1 MDARDKRGHDSET
14 GERTMALDPRATL
27 ARMLLM
33 RRFEETV
40 IHVARAHK
48 LGRQHLAIGNEAI
61 GAAVLMQLRD
71 GDLIYTT
78 HRNHGHMIARGVDPA
93 KALAEILGREGGLCG
108 GKGGTWHMTDPTLG
122 FQSTSAMV
130 GGSIGL
136 SVGGG
141 FALKHKKTG
150 GAAVALFGDG
160 ALDEGIAYEALN
172 IASLY
177 ALPVLFLCENNS
189 KEGEAQTSR
198 LATKELT
205 AVPRALKIK
214 CATVDGG
221 DVETCALAVETA
233 LAHVRLGGGPY
244 FLEAQLVR
252 WPGSHQIVHEF
263 TTGVTDI
270 TAAWDA
276 AKASNEHAEWQRTD
290 PVLRYAHTL
299 TGRGVLT
306 KEDVLALDR
315 EADDTMARARTFA
328 EASPFPKPDAA
339 LAGAFA

>member
-1 MDARDKRGHDSET
+1 
-14 GERTMALDPRATL
+14 
-27 ARMLLM
+27 MLLM

-40 IHVARAHK
+40 IHVARANK

-61 GAAVLMQLRD
+61 GAAALMQLRD

-78 HRNHGHMIARGVDPA
+78 HRNHGHMIARGVDPG
-93 KALAEILGREGGLCG
+93 KAMAEILGRADGLCA
-108 GKGGTWHMTDPTLG
+108 GKGGTWHMTDPRLG

-141 FALKHKKTG
+141 FALKHRNKPNV
-150 GAAVALFGDG
+150 AVALFGDG

-198 LATKELT
+198 LATKALT
-205 AVPRALKIK
+205 AVPSALNIT
-214 CATVDGG
+214 CASVDGG
-221 DVETCALAVETA
+221 DVEASREAVERA
-233 LAHVRLGGGPY
+233 LSHVRGGRGPY

-252 WPGSHQIVHEF
+252 WPGSHQIVHAF
-263 TTGVTDI
+263 TTGETDVS
-270 TAAWDA
+270 AAWDP

-290 PVLRYAHTL
+290 PVLRYARTLIGRGTL
-299 TGRGVLT
+299 T
-306 KEDVLALDR
+306 KDDALAFDR
-315 EADDTMARARTFA
+315 AATDTMARARAFA
-328 EASPFPKPDAA
+328 EASPLPKPEAA
-339 LAGAFA
+339 LAGAFV

>member
-1 MDARDKRGHDSET
+1 
-14 GERTMALDPRATL
+14 MAFSPRATL

-33 RRFEETV
+33 RRFEEMV
-40 IHVARAHK
+40 ITLARVHK
-48 LGRQHLAIGNEAI
+48 LGRQHLAIGNEAL
-61 GAAVLMQLRD
+61 GAAALMQLAD

-78 HRNHGHMIARGVDPA
+78 HRNHGHMIARGVDSG
-93 KALAEILGREGGLCG
+93 KALAEILGRAGGLCG
-108 GKGGTWHMTDPTLG
+108 GKGGTWHMTDPALG

-141 FALKHKKTG
+141 FALKHRKTG
-150 GAAVALFGDG
+150 GVAVALFGDG

-205 AVPRALKIK
+205 AVPRALKIV
-214 CATVDGG
+214 CASVDGG
-221 DVETCALAVETA
+221 NPKAVDRAVGAA
-233 LAHVRLGGGPY
+233 LAHVRGGNGPY

-263 TTGVTDI
+263 TTGVTDV
-270 TAAWDA
+270 TAAWDK
-276 AKASNEHAEWQRTD
+276 AKASNEHAEWQRND
-290 PVLRYAHTL
+290 PILRFAHDMIACGAL
-299 TGRGVLT
+299 TR
-306 KEDVLALDR
+306 EDVVALD
-315 EADDTMARARTFA
+315 ADANAMIAKARTFA
-328 EASPFPKPDAA
+328 EASPFPKPEAA
-339 LAGAFA
+339 LAGVFV

>member
-1 MDARDKRGHDSET
+1 
-14 GERTMALDPRATL
+14 MALSPRDLL

-48 LGRQHLAIGNEAI
+48 LGRQHLAIGNEAV
-61 GAAVLMQLRD
+61 GAATLTQLQP
-71 GDLIYTT
+71 GDLAYTT
-78 HRNHGHMIARGVDPA
+78 HRNHGHMVARGVDPGR
-93 KALAEILGREGGLCG
+93 ALAEILGREGGLCG
-108 GKGGTWHMTDPTLG
+108 GKGGTWHMTDPSVG

-141 FALKHKKTG
+141 FALKHKNKG
-150 GAAVALFGDG
+150 NVAVALFGDG

-177 ALPVLFLCENNS
+177 SLPVLFLCENNS

-205 AVPRALKIK
+205 AVPKALKIA
-214 CATVDGG
+214 CATADGG
-221 DVETCALAVETA
+221 DAEAAGKAAQAALAY
-233 LAHVRLGGGPY
+233 VRRENAPY

-263 TTGVTDI
+263 TTGETDV
-270 TAAWDA
+270 TAAWDQA
-276 AKASNEHAEWQRTD
+276 RASNEHAEWQRTD
-290 PVLRYAHTL
+290 PILRYARTL
-299 TGRGVLT
+299 ISRGTLT
-306 KEDVLALDR
+306 KEDVMALDK
-315 EADDTMARARTFA
+315 AANDAMAKARAFA
-328 EASPFPKPDAA
+328 EASPYPKPEAA
-339 LAGAFA
+339 LAGVFV

>member
-1 MDARDKRGHDSET
+1 
-14 GERTMALDPRATL
+14 MALSPRDTL

-33 RRFEETV
+33 RRFEEMV
-40 IHVARAHK
+40 ITLARAHK
-48 LGRQHLAIGNEAI
+48 LGRQHLAIGNEAL
-61 GAAVLMQLRD
+61 GAAALMQLTP

-78 HRNHGHMIARGVDPA
+78 HRNHGHMIARGVDPG
-93 KALAEILGREGGLCG
+93 KALAEILGRAGGLNG
-108 GKGGTWHMTDPTLG
+108 GKGGTWHMTDASLG

-141 FALKHKKTG
+141 FALKHKKTNNV
-150 GAAVALFGDG
+150 AVALFGDG

-198 LATKELT
+198 LATKELV
-205 AVPRALKIK
+205 AVPKALKIP
-214 CATVDGG
+214 CASVDGG
-221 DVETCALAVETA
+221 DPEAVAKAVDVA
-233 LAHVRLGGGPY
+233 LAHVRGGNGPY

-263 TTGVTDI
+263 TTGVTDV
-270 TAAWDA
+270 TAAWDDG
-276 AKASNEHAEWQRTD
+276 KASNEHAEWQRTD
-290 PVLRYAHTL
+290 PILRTARTL
-299 TGRGVLT
+299 IARGTLSR
-306 KEDVLALDR
+306 EDVTALDN
-315 EADDTMARARTFA
+315 EAAVIIAKARAFA
-328 EASPFPKPDAA
+328 EASPYPKPEAA
-339 LAGAFA
+339 LAGAFVSA